1 VNDCQICC
9 CDYHFFHLPLDGI
22 AAGPFQQ
29 FRYLIIGFTSK
40 FKSERARTALVKNKA
55 KQVIRELAPNNPVY
69 YEKLRQR
76 LKKILP
82 VMIV

>member
-1 VNDCQICC
+1 MNDCQICC
-9 CDYHFFHLPLDGI
+9 CDYHFFHLPLEGFFG
-22 AAGPFQQ
+22 APFQQ
-29 FRYLIIGFTSK
+29 FQYLVIDFSSK
-40 FKSERARTALVKNKA
+40 SKSERARTALLKNNA

-69 YEKLRQR
+69 YEKLRER

>member
-1 VNDCQICC
+1 
-9 CDYHFFHLPLDGI
+9 LPLEGFFG
-22 AAGPFQQ
+22 APFQQ
-29 FRYLIIGFTSK
+29 FRYLVIDFSSK
-40 FKSERARTALVKNKA
+40 SKSERARTALLKNNA

-69 YEKLRQR
+69 YEKLRER

>member
-1 VNDCQICC
+1 MV
-9 CDYHFFHLPLDGI
+9 F

-29 FRYLIIGFTSK
+29 FRYLIIGFTST
-40 FKSERARTALVKNKA
+40 FKNERARTALVKNKA
-55 KQVIRELAPNNPVY
+55 KQAIRELAPNNPVY
-69 YEKLRQR
+69 YEKLRGR